1 MAVVAVRLLALKEMV
16 HLNADAP
23 ASASALSELELL
35 ILSSTLQ
42 RDLNTVADVALA
54 LGRLGGHMNRP
65 SDGLPGWQSLWAG
78 MRKLL
83 NLLEGVSLAQS
94 LYSFGV

>member
-1 MAVVAVRLLALKEMV
+1 MLLLPQAT
-16 HLNADAP
+16 
-23 ASASALSELELL
+23 SGLSELELQ
-35 ILSSTLQ
+35 ILSTTLQ
-42 RDLNTVADVALA
+42 RDLHTVADVALA

-83 NLLEGVSLAQS
+83 ALVEGVRLAQS
-94 LYSFGV
+94 LESFGV